1 MATPLR
7 LIVLCI
13 AFLVRRF
20 FQPDDFSLLRV
31 SQPGRDLLFLNNS
44 QGYGMRLW
52 ASPCGPRRHERRR
65 QAVSALRVSA
75 ADAKGPLAAGNAGA
89 ALTARRQGD
98 ER

>member
-1 MATPLR
+1 VATPLR

-20 FQPDDFSLLRV
+20 SQPDDFSLLRV

-52 ASPCGPRRHERRR
+52 ASPGGPRRYERSR

-75 ADAKGPLAAGNAGA
+75 ADA
-89 ALTARRQGD
+89 
-98 ER
+98 